1 MGRVPIRIILSRC
14 TSLFRGK
21 CIFFSFICI
30 FFGVFCHFSMFF
42 ACCLKKNVYICNIFV
57 YKSECTRYEVRG
69 SLFIY
74 SQKNQ
79 NNMQKRLQ
87 LLLALL
93 AFMVTSAMAQITTS
107 GISGKISS
115 NGETVIGATVTATHQ
130 PSGTVYR
137 AVTNVDGRYTIQ
149 GMRPGGPYKVSISY
163 IGYKDK
169 VFNNVSLNLG
179 ESQNLSCSLQ
189 EDAKQLQE
197 VVVSGKAGLNG
208 TKTGAAMS
216 INAQQIADMP
226 SISHSI
232 ADVARL
238 NPQLTTNGQSGSMS
252 FAGMNN
258 RYNSFQIDGVMNND
272 VFGLTANGSN
282 GGQAGSQPVSMETI
296 DQIQVNI
303 APFDVRQGGFTGGA
317 INAVTKSGT
326 NDFHGSGYFYGN
338 NQDLVGRH
346 YKNMD
351 GTYAQPYDEEKE
363 TLFGFTLGGPIIKN
377 KLFFFA
383 NYENSEKSYPTQY
396 TIDSPDVKFDP
407 DLAKD
412 LMSKIYDL
420 ANRQGYDYATS
431 WADKDKNV
439 KSQKAGLKLDW
450 NINEFNKFSVR
461 WSYVDAKQ
469 TLGLGGIATLNTT
482 DHLYDFKSK
491 THSFA
496 AELQSRISPN
506 LSNEARVSYVRV
518 RDERTS
524 GQPAPSITIY
534 KVGNGT
540 MNIGNEYSSMANGLN
555 QDIYTLED
563 NFTWFK
569 GNHTLTF
576 GTHNELYKFSNLFI
590 QNLYGCYYFDTPA
603 DFLSYYNSCGTDGLG
618 GNGKFIKNFYFK
630 QANVEVTGNPRWAP
644 EFSAA
649 QLGFYVQD
657 KWDVTDS
664 FQLTYGLRMDMPLF
678 FDTPVENAKFNEWA
692 AGKGYDLKNN
702 RKLASTPMWSP
713 RVGFRWD
720 IEKNRKYI
728 LRGGIGVFTG
738 RIPFVWLSNNF
749 TNTGVQLSSYSAS
762 YNPAVQLVMD
772 PFKQTQNAENLK
784 ATGSQE
790 INVFDKNF
798 KFTQTMRVNLGFDF
812 NLLGIDWTAEG
823 IFSKSLNDVYYK
835 NLAYEETGKT
845 LSQTSYMNWDN
856 RPLYTKVADAKSFN
870 NIYAMYNTS
879 KGYSYSLSLSAA
891 KHFAFGLDLN
901 ASYTFT
907 HSESVSS
914 MTSSVAQ
921 SNWRNTHTYRFS
933 NNPELANSAYNVP
946 HTVKASAF
954 YHFNWGTNKLFTT
967 TVGLIYQGQSGSP
980 YSLVYS
986 GDING
991 DNGTSNDLIFIPT
1004 DAQVDQMKFL
1014 GTDAYT
1020 AEQQRANL
1028 KQWLATTDYVKDH
1041 RGEYFERYGANLP
1054 FESHF
1059 DFHFGQKFGIRTGK
1073 YVHALEL
1080 TLDIMNVANLLNKD
1094 WGRTFSSGYNSE
1106 IISPITYKGDGVFQ
1120 FANSSDMPLKYP
1132 SSYYSRWR
1140 GQVGLKYTF

>member
-1 MGRVPIRIILSRC
+1 ML
-14 TSLFRGK
+14 
-21 CIFFSFICI
+21 
-30 FFGVFCHFSMFF
+30 
-42 ACCLKKNVYICNIFV
+42 
-57 YKSECTRYEVRG
+57 
-69 SLFIY
+69 
-74 SQKNQ
+74 
-79 NNMQKRLQ
+79 KRLH
-87 LLLALL
+87 LLLALFIL
-93 AFMVTSAMAQITTS
+93 TVNAAMAQITTS

-326 NDFHGSGYFYGN
+326 NEFHGSGYFYGN

-351 GTYAQPYDEEKE
+351 GTYAQPYDDEKE

-396 TIDSPDVKFDP
+396 TIDSPDVKFNP
-407 DLAKD
+407 DLAKY

-491 THSFA
+491 THSFS

-540 MNIGNEYSSMANGLN
+540 MNIGNEYSSMANGLK

-563 NFTWFK
+563 NFTWYK

-576 GTHNELYKFSNLFI
+576 GTHNELYKFSNLFL
-590 QNLYGCYYFDTPA
+590 QNLYGCYYFDTPD
-603 DFLSYYNSCGTDGLG
+603 DFLKYYNGCGADGFG
-618 GNGKFIKNFYFK
+618 GDGKYIKNFYFT

-678 FDTPVENAKFNEWA
+678 FDTPAENAKFNEWA
-692 AGKGYDLKNN
+692 AGKGYGFKTNQ
-702 RKLASTPMWSP
+702 KLASTPMWSP

-749 TNTGVQLSSYSAS
+749 TNTGVQTSSYSA
-762 YNPAVQLVMD
+762 
-772 PFKQTQNAENLK
+772 K
-784 ATGSQE
+784 
-790 INVFDKNF
+790 II
-798 KFTQTMRVNLGFDF
+798 
-812 NLLGIDWTAEG
+812 LLCSSSWI
-823 IFSKSLNDVYYK
+823 L
-835 NLAYEETGKT
+835 
-845 LSQTSYMNWDN
+845 TSRLRM
-856 RPLYTKVADAKSFN
+856 
-870 NIYAMYNTS
+870 
-879 KGYSYSLSLSAA
+879 
-891 KHFAFGLDLN
+891 
-901 ASYTFT
+901 
-907 HSESVSS
+907 
-914 MTSSVAQ
+914 Q
-921 SNWRNTHTYRFS
+921 
-933 NNPELANSAYNVP
+933 
-946 HTVKASAF
+946 
-954 YHFNWGTNKLFTT
+954 
-967 TVGLIYQGQSGSP
+967 
-980 YSLVYS
+980 
-986 GDING
+986 
-991 DNGTSNDLIFIPT
+991 
-1004 DAQVDQMKFL
+1004 
-1014 GTDAYT
+1014 
-1020 AEQQRANL
+1020 
-1028 KQWLATTDYVKDH
+1028 
-1041 RGEYFERYGANLP
+1041 
-1054 FESHF
+1054 
-1059 DFHFGQKFGIRTGK
+1059 
-1073 YVHALEL
+1073 
-1080 TLDIMNVANLLNKD
+1080 
-1094 WGRTFSSGYNSE
+1094 
-1106 IISPITYKGDGVFQ
+1106 II
-1120 FANSSDMPLKYP
+1120 
-1132 SSYYSRWR
+1132 
-1140 GQVGLKYTF
+1140 

>member
-1 MGRVPIRIILSRC
+1 
-14 TSLFRGK
+14 
-21 CIFFSFICI
+21 
-30 FFGVFCHFSMFF
+30 
-42 ACCLKKNVYICNIFV
+42 
-57 YKSECTRYEVRG
+57 
-69 SLFIY
+69 
-74 SQKNQ
+74 
-79 NNMQKRLQ
+79 MQKRLQ

-93 AFMVTSAMAQITTS
+93 AFVVTSAMAQITTS

-252 FAGMNN
+252 FAGMNS

-326 NDFHGSGYFYGN
+326 NEFHGSGYFYGN
-338 NQDLVGRH
+338 NQNLVGRH

-351 GTYAQPYDEEKE
+351 GTYAQPYDDEKE
-363 TLFGFTLGGPIIKN
+363 TLFGFTFGGPIIKN

-396 TIDSPDVKFDP
+396 TIDSPDVKFNP

-450 NINEFNKFSVR
+450 NINAFNKFSLR

-482 DHLYDFKSK
+482 DHLYDFTSK
-491 THSFA
+491 THSFS

-563 NFTWFK
+563 NFTWYK

-576 GTHNELYKFSNLFI
+576 GTHNELYKFCNLFL
-590 QNLYGCYYFDTPA
+590 QNLYGCYYFDTPD
-603 DFLSYYNSCGTDGLG
+603 DFLNYYNGCGADGLG
-618 GNGKFIKNFYFK
+618 GDGKYIKNFYFT

-678 FDTPVENAKFNEWA
+678 FDTPTENAKFNEWA
-692 AGKGYDLKNN
+692 AGKGYV
-702 RKLASTPMWSP
+702 S
-713 RVGFRWD
+713 
-720 IEKNRKYI
+720 
-728 LRGGIGVFTG
+728 
-738 RIPFVWLSNNF
+738 
-749 TNTGVQLSSYSAS
+749 
-762 YNPAVQLVMD
+762 
-772 PFKQTQNAENLK
+772 
-784 ATGSQE
+784 
-790 INVFDKNF
+790 
-798 KFTQTMRVNLGFDF
+798 
-812 NLLGIDWTAEG
+812 
-823 IFSKSLNDVYYK
+823 
-835 NLAYEETGKT
+835 
-845 LSQTSYMNWDN
+845 
-856 RPLYTKVADAKSFN
+856 RP
-870 NIYAMYNTS
+870 I
-879 KGYSYSLSLSAA
+879 
-891 KHFAFGLDLN
+891 
-901 ASYTFT
+901 
-907 HSESVSS
+907 
-914 MTSSVAQ
+914 
-921 SNWRNTHTYRFS
+921 RN
-933 NNPELANSAYNVP
+933 
-946 HTVKASAF
+946 
-954 YHFNWGTNKLFTT
+954 
-967 TVGLIYQGQSGSP
+967 
-980 YSLVYS
+980 
-986 GDING
+986 
-991 DNGTSNDLIFIPT
+991 
-1004 DAQVDQMKFL
+1004 
-1014 GTDAYT
+1014 
-1020 AEQQRANL
+1020 
-1028 KQWLATTDYVKDH
+1028 
-1041 RGEYFERYGANLP
+1041 
-1054 FESHF
+1054 
-1059 DFHFGQKFGIRTGK
+1059 
-1073 YVHALEL
+1073 
-1080 TLDIMNVANLLNKD
+1080 
-1094 WGRTFSSGYNSE
+1094 
-1106 IISPITYKGDGVFQ
+1106 
-1120 FANSSDMPLKYP
+1120 
-1132 SSYYSRWR
+1132 
-1140 GQVGLKYTF
+1140 

>member
-1 MGRVPIRIILSRC
+1 M
-14 TSLFRGK
+14 
-21 CIFFSFICI
+21 
-30 FFGVFCHFSMFF
+30 
-42 ACCLKKNVYICNIFV
+42 
-57 YKSECTRYEVRG
+57 
-69 SLFIY
+69 Y
-74 SQKNQ
+74 SPNNL
-79 NNMQKRLQ
+79 NNMQKKLQ

-93 AFMVTSAMAQITTS
+93 AFVVTSAMAQITTS

-115 NGETVIGATVTATHQ
+115 NGETVIGATVTAIHQ
-130 PSGTVYR
+130 PSGTMYR
-137 AVTNVDGRYTIQ
+137 AVTNIDGRYTIQ
-149 GMRPGGPYKVSISY
+149 GMRPGGPYKVSVSY

-326 NDFHGSGYFYGN
+326 NEFHGSGYFYGN
-338 NQDLVGRH
+338 NQNLVGRH

-351 GTYAQPYDEEKE
+351 GTYAQPYDDEKE
-363 TLFGFTLGGPIIKN
+363 ALFGFTLGGPIIKN

-396 TIDSPDVKFDP
+396 TIDSPSAVFDADV
-407 DLAKD
+407 AKD

-420 ANRQGYDYATS
+420 AHRQGYDYTTS

-482 DHLYDFKSK
+482 DHLYDFTSK
-491 THSFA
+491 THSFS

-540 MNIGNEYSSMANGLN
+540 VNIGNEYSSMANGLN
-555 QDIYTLED
+555 QDIYTFED

-590 QNLYGCYYFDTPA
+590 QNLYGCYYFDTPD
-603 DFLSYYNSCGTDGLG
+603 DFLKYYNGCGADGLG

-692 AGKGYDLKNN
+692 AGKCYDLKTN

-762 YNPAVQLVMD
+762 YNPAAQLVMD
-772 PFKQTQNAENLK
+772 PFKQTLNAENLK

-812 NLLGIDWTAEG
+812 DLLGINWTAEG
-823 IFSKSLNDVYYK
+823 ILSKSLNDVYYK
-835 NLAYEETGKT
+835 NLAYEESGKT
-845 LSQTSYMNWDN
+845 LSQTSYMIWDN
-856 RPLYTKVADAKSFN
+856 RPVYTKVADAKAFT
-870 NIYAMYNTS
+870 NIYTMCNTS

-933 NNPELANSAYNVP
+933 NNPELANSGYNVP

-991 DNGTSNDLIFIPT
+991 DNGPGNDLIFIPT
-1004 DAQVDQMKFL
+1004 DEQVDQMKFSVTKE
-1014 GTDAYT
+1014 GKTVD
-1020 AEQQRANL
+1020 QQRADL
-1028 KQWLATTDYVKDH
+1028 KQWLATTRYVKDH
-1041 RGEYFERYGANLP
+1041 RGEYFERYGDNLP

-1140 GQVGLKYTF
+1140 GQIGLKYTF

>member
-1 MGRVPIRIILSRC
+1 
-14 TSLFRGK
+14 
-21 CIFFSFICI
+21 
-30 FFGVFCHFSMFF
+30 
-42 ACCLKKNVYICNIFV
+42 
-57 YKSECTRYEVRG
+57 
-69 SLFIY
+69 
-74 SQKNQ
+74 
-79 NNMQKRLQ
+79 MQKKLQ

-93 AFMVTSAMAQITTS
+93 AFVVTSAMAQITTS

-115 NGETVIGATVTATHQ
+115 NGETVIGATVTAIHQ
-130 PSGTVYR
+130 PSGTMYR
-137 AVTNVDGRYTIQ
+137 AVTNIDGRYTIQ
-149 GMRPGGPYKVSISY
+149 GMRPGGPYKVSVSY

-272 VFGLTANGSN
+272 VFGLTSNGSN

-326 NDFHGSGYFYGN
+326 NEFHGSGYFYGN

-351 GTYAQPYDEEKE
+351 GTYAQPYDDEKE
-363 TLFGFTLGGPIIKN
+363 ALFGFTLGGPIIKN

-396 TIDSPDVKFDP
+396 TIDSPSAVFDSDV
-407 DLAKD
+407 AKD

-420 ANRQGYDYATS
+420 AHRQGYDYTTS

-540 MNIGNEYSSMANGLN
+540 MNIGNEYSSMANALN

-692 AGKGYDLKNN
+692 AGKCYDLKTN

-762 YNPAVQLVMD
+762 YNPAAQLVMD
-772 PFKQTQNAENLK
+772 PFKQTLNAENLK

-812 NLLGIDWTAEG
+812 DLLGINWTAEG
-823 IFSKSLNDVYYK
+823 ILSKSLNDVYYK
-835 NLAYEETGKT
+835 NLAYEESGKT
-845 LSQTSYMNWDN
+845 LSQTSYMIWDN
-856 RPLYTKVADAKSFN
+856 RPVYTKVADAKAFT
-870 NIYAMYNTS
+870 NIYTMCNTS

-933 NNPELANSAYNVP
+933 NNPELANSGYNVP

-991 DNGTSNDLIFIPT
+991 DNGPGNDLIFIPT
-1004 DAQVDQMKFL
+1004 DEQVDQMKFSVTKE
-1014 GTDAYT
+1014 GKTVD
-1020 AEQQRANL
+1020 QQRADL
-1028 KQWLATTDYVKDH
+1028 KQWLATTRYVKDH
-1041 RGEYFERYGANLP
+1041 RGEYFERYGDNLP

-1140 GQVGLKYTF
+1140 GQIGLKYTF

>member
-1 MGRVPIRIILSRC
+1 
-14 TSLFRGK
+14 
-21 CIFFSFICI
+21 
-30 FFGVFCHFSMFF
+30 
-42 ACCLKKNVYICNIFV
+42 
-57 YKSECTRYEVRG
+57 
-69 SLFIY
+69 
-74 SQKNQ
+74 
-79 NNMQKRLQ
+79 MQKRLQ

-93 AFMVTSAMAQITTS
+93 AFVVTSAMAQITTS

-326 NDFHGSGYFYGN
+326 NEFHGSGYFYGN

-351 GTYAQPYDEEKE
+351 GTYAQPYDDEKE

-396 TIDSPDVKFDP
+396 TIDSPDVKFDS
-407 DLAKD
+407 DLAKN

-482 DHLYDFKSK
+482 DHLYDFTSK

-518 RDERTS
+518 RDARTS

-540 MNIGNEYSSMANGLN
+540 VNIGNEYSSMANGLN

-590 QNLYGCYYFDTPA
+590 QNLYGCYYFDTPD
-603 DFLSYYNSCGTDGLG
+603 DFLNYYNGCGADGLG
-618 GNGKFIKNFYFK
+618 GDGKYIKNFYFK

-678 FDTPVENAKFNEWA
+678 FDTPAENAKFNEWA
-692 AGKGYDLKNN
+692 AAKGYGFKTNQ
-702 RKLASTPMWSP
+702 KLSSTPMWSP

-749 TNTGVQLSSYSAS
+749 TNTGVQTSSYSAKNNS
-762 YNPAVQLVMD
+762 AVQLIMD
-772 PFKQTQNAENLK
+772 PNKQTLNANNLK

-790 INVFDKNF
+790 INVFDKDF

-812 NLLGIDWTAEG
+812 NLLGID
-823 IFSKSLNDVYYK
+823 
-835 NLAYEETGKT
+835 
-845 LSQTSYMNWDN
+845 
-856 RPLYTKVADAKSFN
+856 
-870 NIYAMYNTS
+870 
-879 KGYSYSLSLSAA
+879 
-891 KHFAFGLDLN
+891 
-901 ASYTFT
+901 
-907 HSESVSS
+907 
-914 MTSSVAQ
+914 
-921 SNWRNTHTYRFS
+921 
-933 NNPELANSAYNVP
+933 
-946 HTVKASAF
+946 
-954 YHFNWGTNKLFTT
+954 
-967 TVGLIYQGQSGSP
+967 
-980 YSLVYS
+980 
-986 GDING
+986 
-991 DNGTSNDLIFIPT
+991 
-1004 DAQVDQMKFL
+1004 
-1014 GTDAYT
+1014 
-1020 AEQQRANL
+1020 
-1028 KQWLATTDYVKDH
+1028 
-1041 RGEYFERYGANLP
+1041 
-1054 FESHF
+1054 
-1059 DFHFGQKFGIRTGK
+1059 
-1073 YVHALEL
+1073 
-1080 TLDIMNVANLLNKD
+1080 
-1094 WGRTFSSGYNSE
+1094 
-1106 IISPITYKGDGVFQ
+1106 
-1120 FANSSDMPLKYP
+1120 
-1132 SSYYSRWR
+1132 
-1140 GQVGLKYTF
+1140 

>member
-1 MGRVPIRIILSRC
+1 MH
-14 TSLFRGK
+14 
-21 CIFFSFICI
+21 FSFSREVHLFFVYLHLFGI
-30 FFGVFCHFSMFF
+30 FYHFSLFF
-42 ACCLKKNVYICNIFV
+42 ACCFKNNVYICNIFV

-74 SQKNQ
+74 SQKNL

-93 AFMVTSAMAQITTS
+93 AFVVTSAMAQITTS

-338 NQDLVGRH
+338 NQNLVGRH

-351 GTYAQPYDEEKE
+351 GTYAQPYDDEKE

-396 TIDSPDVKFDP
+396 TIDSPDVKFNS

-491 THSFA
+491 THSFS

-563 NFTWFK
+563 NFTWYK

-576 GTHNELYKFSNLFI
+576 GTHNELYKFSNLYLP
-590 QNLYGCYYFDTPA
+590 NLYGCYYFDTPD
-603 DFLSYYNSCGTDGLG
+603 DFLNYYKGCGADGLG
-618 GNGKFIKNFYFK
+618 GDGKYIKNFYFT

-678 FDTPVENAKFNEWA
+678 FDTPTENAKFNEWA
-692 AGKGYDLKNN
+692 AGKGYGFKTNQ
-702 RKLASTPMWSP
+702 KLASTPMWSP

-749 TNTGVQLSSYSAS
+749 TNTGVQTSSYSA
-762 YNPAVQLVMD
+762 
-772 PFKQTQNAENLK
+772 K
-784 ATGSQE
+784 
-790 INVFDKNF
+790 II
-798 KFTQTMRVNLGFDF
+798 
-812 NLLGIDWTAEG
+812 LLCSSSWI
-823 IFSKSLNDVYYK
+823 L
-835 NLAYEETGKT
+835 
-845 LSQTSYMNWDN
+845 TS
-856 RPLYTKVADAKSFN
+856 RL
-870 NIYAMYNTS
+870 
-879 KGYSYSLSLSAA
+879 
-891 KHFAFGLDLN
+891 
-901 ASYTFT
+901 
-907 HSESVSS
+907 
-914 MTSSVAQ
+914 
-921 SNWRNTHTYRFS
+921 
-933 NNPELANSAYNVP
+933 
-946 HTVKASAF
+946 
-954 YHFNWGTNKLFTT
+954 
-967 TVGLIYQGQSGSP
+967 
-980 YSLVYS
+980 
-986 GDING
+986 
-991 DNGTSNDLIFIPT
+991 
-1004 DAQVDQMKFL
+1004 
-1014 GTDAYT
+1014 
-1020 AEQQRANL
+1020 
-1028 KQWLATTDYVKDH
+1028 
-1041 RGEYFERYGANLP
+1041 
-1054 FESHF
+1054 
-1059 DFHFGQKFGIRTGK
+1059 
-1073 YVHALEL
+1073 
-1080 TLDIMNVANLLNKD
+1080 
-1094 WGRTFSSGYNSE
+1094 
-1106 IISPITYKGDGVFQ
+1106 
-1120 FANSSDMPLKYP
+1120 
-1132 SSYYSRWR
+1132 
-1140 GQVGLKYTF
+1140 

>member
-1 MGRVPIRIILSRC
+1 M
-14 TSLFRGK
+14 
-21 CIFFSFICI
+21 
-30 FFGVFCHFSMFF
+30 
-42 ACCLKKNVYICNIFV
+42 
-57 YKSECTRYEVRG
+57 
-69 SLFIY
+69 Y
-74 SQKNQ
+74 SPNNL
-79 NNMQKRLQ
+79 NNMQKKLQ

-93 AFMVTSAMAQITTS
+93 TFVVTSAMAQITTS

-115 NGETVIGATVTATHQ
+115 NGETVIGATVTAIHQ
-130 PSGTVYR
+130 PSGTMYR
-137 AVTNVDGRYTIQ
+137 AVTNIDGRYTIQ
-149 GMRPGGPYKVSISY
+149 GMRPGGPYKVSVSY

-326 NDFHGSGYFYGN
+326 NEFHGSGYFYGN

-351 GTYAQPYDEEKE
+351 GTYAQPYDDEKE
-363 TLFGFTLGGPIIKN
+363 ALFGFTLGGPIIKN

-396 TIDSPDVKFDP
+396 TIDSPSAVFDADV
-407 DLAKD
+407 AKD

-420 ANRQGYDYATS
+420 AHRQGYDYTTS

-439 KSQKAGLKLDW
+439 KSQKVGLKLDW

-540 MNIGNEYSSMANGLN
+540 MNIGNEYSSMANALN

-630 QANVEVTGNPRWAP
+630 QANVEVTGDPRWAP

-692 AGKGYDLKNN
+692 AGKGYDLKTN

-762 YNPAVQLVMD
+762 YNPAAQLVMD
-772 PFKQTQNAENLK
+772 PFKQTLNAENLK

-812 NLLGIDWTAEG
+812 DLLGINWTAEG
-823 IFSKSLNDVYYK
+823 ILSKSLNDVYYK
-835 NLAYEETGKT
+835 NLAYEESGKT
-845 LSQTSYMNWDN
+845 LSQTSYMIWDN
-856 RPLYTKVADAKSFN
+856 RPVYTKVADAKAFT
-870 NIYAMYNTS
+870 NIYTMCNTS

-933 NNPELANSAYNVP
+933 NNPELANSGYNVP

-991 DNGTSNDLIFIPT
+991 DNGPGNDLIFIPT
-1004 DAQVDQMKFL
+1004 DEQVDQMKFSVTKE
-1014 GTDAYT
+1014 GKTVD
-1020 AEQQRANL
+1020 QQRADL
-1028 KQWLATTDYVKDH
+1028 KQWLATTRYVKDH
-1041 RGEYFERYGANLP
+1041 RGEYFERYGDNLP

-1140 GQVGLKYTF
+1140 GQIGLKYTF

>member
-1 MGRVPIRIILSRC
+1 MH
-14 TSLFRGK
+14 
-21 CIFFSFICI
+21 FSFSREVHLFFVYLHLLVYSII
-30 FFGVFCHFSMFF
+30 FSVF
-42 ACCLKKNVYICNIFV
+42 ACCFKNNVYICNIFV

-74 SQKNQ
+74 SQKNL

-93 AFMVTSAMAQITTS
+93 AFVVTSAMAQITTS

-351 GTYAQPYDEEKE
+351 GTYAQPYDDEKE

-396 TIDSPDVKFDP
+396 TIDSPDVKFNS

-491 THSFA
+491 THSFS

-540 MNIGNEYSSMANGLN
+540 MNIGNEYSSMANGLK

-563 NFTWFK
+563 NFTWYK

-576 GTHNELYKFSNLFI
+576 GTHNELYKFSNLYLP
-590 QNLYGCYYFDTPA
+590 NLYGCYYFDTPD
-603 DFLSYYNSCGTDGLG
+603 DFLNYYKGCGADGLG
-618 GNGKFIKNFYFK
+618 GDGKYIKNFYFT

-678 FDTPVENAKFNEWA
+678 FDTPTENAKFNEWA
-692 AGKGYDLKNN
+692 AGKGYGFKTNQ
-702 RKLASTPMWSP
+702 KLASTPMWSP

-749 TNTGVQLSSYSAS
+749 TNTGVQTSSYSA
-762 YNPAVQLVMD
+762 
-772 PFKQTQNAENLK
+772 K
-784 ATGSQE
+784 
-790 INVFDKNF
+790 II
-798 KFTQTMRVNLGFDF
+798 
-812 NLLGIDWTAEG
+812 LLCSSSWI
-823 IFSKSLNDVYYK
+823 L
-835 NLAYEETGKT
+835 
-845 LSQTSYMNWDN
+845 TS
-856 RPLYTKVADAKSFN
+856 RL
-870 NIYAMYNTS
+870 
-879 KGYSYSLSLSAA
+879 
-891 KHFAFGLDLN
+891 
-901 ASYTFT
+901 
-907 HSESVSS
+907 
-914 MTSSVAQ
+914 
-921 SNWRNTHTYRFS
+921 
-933 NNPELANSAYNVP
+933 
-946 HTVKASAF
+946 
-954 YHFNWGTNKLFTT
+954 
-967 TVGLIYQGQSGSP
+967 
-980 YSLVYS
+980 
-986 GDING
+986 
-991 DNGTSNDLIFIPT
+991 
-1004 DAQVDQMKFL
+1004 
-1014 GTDAYT
+1014 
-1020 AEQQRANL
+1020 
-1028 KQWLATTDYVKDH
+1028 
-1041 RGEYFERYGANLP
+1041 
-1054 FESHF
+1054 
-1059 DFHFGQKFGIRTGK
+1059 
-1073 YVHALEL
+1073 
-1080 TLDIMNVANLLNKD
+1080 
-1094 WGRTFSSGYNSE
+1094 
-1106 IISPITYKGDGVFQ
+1106 
-1120 FANSSDMPLKYP
+1120 
-1132 SSYYSRWR
+1132 
-1140 GQVGLKYTF
+1140 

>member
-1 MGRVPIRIILSRC
+1 ML
-14 TSLFRGK
+14 
-21 CIFFSFICI
+21 
-30 FFGVFCHFSMFF
+30 
-42 ACCLKKNVYICNIFV
+42 
-57 YKSECTRYEVRG
+57 
-69 SLFIY
+69 
-74 SQKNQ
+74 
-79 NNMQKRLQ
+79 KRLH
-87 LLLALL
+87 LLLALFIL
-93 AFMVTSAMAQITTS
+93 TVNAAMAQITTS

-326 NDFHGSGYFYGN
+326 NEFHGSGYFYGN

-351 GTYAQPYDEEKE
+351 GTYAQPYDDEKE

-396 TIDSPDVKFDP
+396 TIDSPDVKFNP

-491 THSFA
+491 THSFS

-540 MNIGNEYSSMANGLN
+540 MNIGNEYSSMANGLK

-563 NFTWFK
+563 NFTWYK

-576 GTHNELYKFSNLFI
+576 GTHNELYKFSNLFL
-590 QNLYGCYYFDTPA
+590 QNLYGCYYFDTPD
-603 DFLSYYNSCGTDGLG
+603 DFLSYYNGCGADGLG
-618 GNGKFIKNFYFK
+618 GDGKYIKNFYFT

-678 FDTPVENAKFNEWA
+678 FDTPAENAKFNEWA
-692 AGKGYDLKNN
+692 AGKGYGFKTNQ
-702 RKLASTPMWSP
+702 KLASTPMWSP

-749 TNTGVQLSSYSAS
+749 TNTGVQTSSYSA
-762 YNPAVQLVMD
+762 
-772 PFKQTQNAENLK
+772 K
-784 ATGSQE
+784 
-790 INVFDKNF
+790 II
-798 KFTQTMRVNLGFDF
+798 
-812 NLLGIDWTAEG
+812 LLCSSSWI
-823 IFSKSLNDVYYK
+823 L
-835 NLAYEETGKT
+835 
-845 LSQTSYMNWDN
+845 TSRLRM
-856 RPLYTKVADAKSFN
+856 
-870 NIYAMYNTS
+870 
-879 KGYSYSLSLSAA
+879 
-891 KHFAFGLDLN
+891 
-901 ASYTFT
+901 
-907 HSESVSS
+907 
-914 MTSSVAQ
+914 Q
-921 SNWRNTHTYRFS
+921 
-933 NNPELANSAYNVP
+933 
-946 HTVKASAF
+946 
-954 YHFNWGTNKLFTT
+954 
-967 TVGLIYQGQSGSP
+967 
-980 YSLVYS
+980 
-986 GDING
+986 
-991 DNGTSNDLIFIPT
+991 
-1004 DAQVDQMKFL
+1004 
-1014 GTDAYT
+1014 
-1020 AEQQRANL
+1020 
-1028 KQWLATTDYVKDH
+1028 
-1041 RGEYFERYGANLP
+1041 
-1054 FESHF
+1054 
-1059 DFHFGQKFGIRTGK
+1059 
-1073 YVHALEL
+1073 
-1080 TLDIMNVANLLNKD
+1080 
-1094 WGRTFSSGYNSE
+1094 
-1106 IISPITYKGDGVFQ
+1106 II
-1120 FANSSDMPLKYP
+1120 
-1132 SSYYSRWR
+1132 
-1140 GQVGLKYTF
+1140 